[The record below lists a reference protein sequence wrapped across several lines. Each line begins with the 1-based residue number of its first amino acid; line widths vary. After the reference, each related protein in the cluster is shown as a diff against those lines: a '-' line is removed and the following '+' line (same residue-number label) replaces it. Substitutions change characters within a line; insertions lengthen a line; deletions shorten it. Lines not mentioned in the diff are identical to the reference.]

1 MESDL
6 ASILCVA
13 KLDRLVERCK
23 NERLLDLLDL
33 YESDKDGFWKHFKEK
48 VGVTKI
54 GERLALA
61 SALKKALASSQGA
74 LQWRQGFLAADTQP
88 TPPAAKEK
96 RSHRAALPN
105 EAYLPTETC
114 ALLDDVDD
122 DDEEEEEEPMAVE
135 AHGGDGAVVVSQR
148 DFDRAMRVTRCTH
161 GVLSPDAHAEM
172 VARFE
177 CFHISGG
184 ASLAPPA

>member
-23 NERLLDLLDL
+23 DERLEDWLHL
-33 YESDKDGFWKHFKEK
+33 YASDKDGFWKHLKEK

-61 SALKKALASSQGA
+61 SALKKALSSSQGA

-122 DDEEEEEEPMAVE
+122 DDEEEEEEP
-135 AHGGDGAVVVSQR
+135 Q
-148 DFDRAMRVTRCTH
+148 
-161 GVLSPDAHAEM
+161 
-172 VARFE
+172 
-177 CFHISGG
+177 
-184 ASLAPPA
+184 PPPP